1 MNSSNADSMMIIN
14 SIDLSQKD
22 SDTKSKYSCNDE
34 MNIISILNLLTQILI
49 LKKKEQ
55 RSFMK
60 RSDLEADSTS
70 LKHFRKKD

>member
-49 LKKKEQ
+49 LKKRRTKIIYE
-55 RSFMK
+55 
-60 RSDLEADSTS
+60 
-70 LKHFRKKD
+70 KK